1 MLAGV
6 FPEYPQRTTAAI
18 GINCTAS
25 LPTTLE
31 SIWATALSPFLS
43 LHAKMP
49 PLAAK
54 AARAAFAGPTAE
66 ATNPHSLE
74 FTNFVL
80 NDDPKSVARALRSIL
95 IGRKDEHRRLNTI
108 RNVPVLIIA
117 DEEDSQ
123 FPVHVVRKMADAIEG
138 STCSSTPLTSPPA
151 RTPKTST
158 PRSTPSSPPCP
169 LQPDQE
175 STTMTDN
182 AQATAVP
189 GWVLKFM
196 DAIDTLEFS
205 EGFAPLTED
214 TDMFFGTA
222 HIHGVEAIKEFFV
235 KIDAPL
241 NITHEV
247 LEFWTAGDGVRLLRG
262 EATMARKSEPD
273 QAVRAP
279 FMHIFYLD
287 QEEPVRIRTLRI
299 TAGPLQT
306 DAVM

>member
-1 MLAGV
+1 MWQHEYEHFTPTHRVALIDSPGHGKSEAMVGNSWGGMLAGV
-6 FPEYPQRTTAAI
+6 FPAYYPQRTTAAI

-25 LPTTLE
+25 PYTWCGK
-31 SIWATALSPFLS
+31 WATPS
-43 LHAKMP
+43 
-49 PLAAK
+49 
-54 AARAAFAGPTAE
+54 RE
-66 ATNPHSLE
+66 AP
-74 FTNFVL
+74 
-80 NDDPKSVARALRSIL
+80 SV
-95 IGRKDEHRRLNTI
+95 
-108 RNVPVLIIA
+108 
-117 DEEDSQ
+117 
-123 FPVHVVRKMADAIEG
+123 
-138 STCSSTPLTSPPA
+138 CSSTPPTSPPW
-151 RTPKTST
+151 
-158 PRSTPSSPPCP
+158 PPWP
-169 LQPDQE
+169 PWPPQPDQE
-175 STTMTDN
+175 TTAMTDN

-222 HIHGVEAIKEFFV
+222 HIHGVEAIKEFFI

-273 QAVRAP
+273 QVVRAP

-287 QEEPVRIRTLRI
+287 QEEPIRIRALRI